1 MKQNKNRKILSFMLL
16 LMLLGVCATSI
27 LYVLSY
33 TQTKEKSE
41 AETTKHYVAVIVK
54 STDSAFWKS
63 VSAGVNAA
71 STEYNLTVT
80 FEGPKNEEDY
90 EAQNALIE
98 KAVKNGAEVIIFS
111 AVDYN
116 ANADAI
122 NAAAKQGVKIIVI
135 DSDVNSS
142 QVSCHI
148 GTDNYKAGIMAGK
161 AALTSKE
168 SNLKVGIVNFDKK
181 TANGQ
186 QREMGLR
193 EALGADKRV
202 EILDAINVI
211 STEEDAKKGTLEMLK
226 KHPDINTIATF
237 NEWTSLGV
245 GDAIRELG
253 IGDKTTVVAF
263 DSNVVSVGMLET
275 GEVDALIVQNPF
287 AMGYLGIE
295 SAYNLINGI
304 KLPKDKV
311 DTATTLVT
319 RDNMFDD
326 EYQRILFP
334 FD

>member
-1 MKQNKNRKILSFMLL
+1 MKQSRNKKILSLVLL
-16 LMLLGVCATSI
+16 LMLLGICAASI
-27 LYVLSY
+27 FYVLSY
-33 TQTKEKSE
+33 TQKKEKAE

-54 STDSAFWKS
+54 STASAFWKS

-80 FEGPKNEEDY
+80 FEGPENEENY
-90 EAQNALIE
+90 EAQNDLIE

-122 NAAAKQGVKIIVI
+122 NYAVKQGVKIIVI

-161 AALTSKE
+161 AALAAKDS
-168 SNLKVGIVNFDKK
+168 SLKIGIVNFDKK

-186 QREMGLR
+186 QREMGFR
-193 EALGADKRV
+193 DAVASDKRA
-202 EILDAINVI
+202 EIIDAINVI
-211 STEEDAKKGTLEMLK
+211 STEEDAREGTLKMLK
-226 KHPDINTIATF
+226 KHPDINVIATF

-245 GDAIRELG
+245 GDAVKKLDLG
-253 IGDKTTVVAF
+253 NQTTVVAF
-263 DSNVVSVGMLET
+263 DSNVISVGMLET

-287 AMGYLGIE
+287 AMGYLGVE

-304 KLPKDKV
+304 KVPYDKL
-311 DTATTLVT
+311 DTATTVVT
-319 RDNMFDD
+319 RDNMFGE
-326 EYQRILFP
+326 EYQRVLFP

>member
-1 MKQNKNRKILSFMLL
+1 MKQNKNKKLRSFLL
-16 LMLLGVCATSI
+16 LLLLGICAASI
-27 LYVLSY
+27 FYVLSY
-33 TQTKEKSE
+33 TQKKENSE

-54 STDSAFWKS
+54 STESAFWKS

-80 FEGPKNEEDY
+80 FEGPENEENY
-90 EAQNALIE
+90 GAQNALIE

-122 NAAAKQGVKIIVI
+122 NEAIKQGVKIIVI

-161 AALTSKE
+161 AALTAEGS
-168 SNLKVGIVNFDKK
+168 SLKVGIVNFDKK

-186 QREMGLR
+186 QREMGFR
-193 EALGADKRV
+193 DAVASDKRV
-202 EILDAINVI
+202 KILDAINVI
-211 STEEDAKKGTLEMLK
+211 STAEDAQRGTMEMLE
-226 KHPDINTIATF
+226 KHPDINVIATF

-245 GDAIRELG
+245 GNTIKELD
-253 IGDKTTVVAF
+253 IGSKTTVVAF
-263 DSNVVSVGMLET
+263 DSNVISVGMLET

-287 AMGYLGIE
+287 AMGYLGVE

-304 KLPKDKV
+304 KLSYDKV
-311 DTATTLVT
+311 DTATTVVT
-319 RDNMFDD
+319 RNNMFDD